1 MDCDDSGSE
10 KGEKEKK
17 SMGGVERVIFCQD
30 HDYLHQIQD
39 EICLEGLDG
48 ITLQALWLRLAN
60 RPGYSLGLS
69 QEAKLFIWS
78 CVLALEEV
86 RLYQLNQARN
96 DLVLHDRQ
104 RTTIPICWGL
114 GCYIFLILSF
124 KICQIIGMFS
134 LTGQV
139 PVHGW

>member
-1 MDCDDSGSE
+1 MEINEDASQPMDCDDSGSE

-104 RTTIPICWGL
+104 RTTIPSC
-114 GCYIFLILSF
+114 
-124 KICQIIGMFS
+124 
-134 LTGQV
+134 
-139 PVHGW
+139 